1 MEPCFAGADRE
12 LSGAIERAVTLYGGP
27 YFLGAPTNGGPFKPA
42 LCQKAGRRSPML
54 DNVCVLVARVS
65 VAPCAAAILMA
76 LAAPAAAQ
84 NEDALRSFF
93 EGKRVALKI
102 DMPGTSDGVDVR
114 PDAGRA
120 LDYRQY
126 GDRLKTYGVALRA
139 GDSAAVTLVKVKK
152 DLIEVQL
159 SGGGFGTFRDDSSSS
174 VSIPSVQKSD
184 REKELE
190 KSVREETDPRRK
202 RELREQLEDV
212 RNRRERENRAIDVE
226 RIWAEER
233 KKERIAWERLHGGS
247 RFNLRYS
254 GAVPAG
260 IRPEEVMAALAEYVD
275 FSAAGLETRTED
287 FLPAAAADSR
297 LSPGNLPRKGMTR
310 AEAEREF
317 GSPTEVSDHREGGL
331 AVTTLVFVRD
341 EQRIATEFVEDVMVR
356 YTITSK

>member
-1 MEPCFAGADRE
+1 M
-12 LSGAIERAVTLYGGP
+12 S
-27 YFLGAPTNGGPFKPA
+27 
-42 LCQKAGRRSPML
+42 
-54 DNVCVLVARVS
+54 DNVCVFVARLS
-65 VAPCAAAILMA
+65 AAPCAAAILMA

-93 EGKRVALKI
+93 EGKRIAVKI

-212 RNRRERENRAIDVE
+212 RSRRERENRRIDVE

-287 FLPAAAADSR
+287 FLPDAAAADSR

>member
-1 MEPCFAGADRE
+1 MFD
-12 LSGAIERAVTLYGGP
+12 
-27 YFLGAPTNGGPFKPA
+27 K
-42 LCQKAGRRSPML
+42 
-54 DNVCVLVARVS
+54 VCVFVARVS
-65 VAPCAAAILMA
+65 VAPCAAAFLMA

-93 EGKRVALKI
+93 EGKRVAVKI

-152 DLIEVQL
+152 DLIEFQL

-212 RNRRERENRAIDVE
+212 RDRRERENRRIDVE
-226 RIWAEER
+226 RIRAEER

-287 FLPAAAADSR
+287 ILPAAAAESR
-297 LSPGNLPRKGMTR
+297 PSSGSLPRKGMTR

>member
-1 MEPCFAGADRE
+1 M
-12 LSGAIERAVTLYGGP
+12 S
-27 YFLGAPTNGGPFKPA
+27 
-42 LCQKAGRRSPML
+42 
-54 DNVCVLVARVS
+54 DNVCVFVARLS
-65 VAPCAAAILMA
+65 AAPCAAAILMA

-93 EGKRVALKI
+93 EGKRIAVKI

-114 PDAGRA
+114 PDASRA
-120 LDYRQY
+120 LDFRQY
-126 GDRLKTYGVALRA
+126 GDRLKAYGAALRA
-139 GDSAAVTLVKVKK
+139 GDSAIVTLVKVKK
-152 DLIEVQL
+152 DLIEFQL

-174 VSIPSVQKSD
+174 VSIRAVEKSD

-202 RELREQLEDV
+202 RELREQLDDL
-212 RNRRERENRAIDVE
+212 RDRRERENRRIDVE
-226 RIWAEER
+226 RIRAEER

-247 RFNLRYS
+247 RFNLRYA

-275 FSAAGLETRTED
+275 FSAAGVEARTD
-287 FLPAAAADSR
+287 DILPDAAAEPRSLA
-297 LSPGNLPRKGMTR
+297 GNLPRKGMTR
-310 AEAEREF
+310 GEAEREF
-317 GSPTEVSDHREGGL
+317 GSPTEVSDHREGAL
-331 AVTTLVFVRD
+331 TVTTLVFVRD

>member
-1 MEPCFAGADRE
+1 
-12 LSGAIERAVTLYGGP
+12 
-27 YFLGAPTNGGPFKPA
+27 
-42 LCQKAGRRSPML
+42 ML
-54 DNVCVLVARVS
+54 DNVYVLVARVS
-65 VAPCAAAILMA
+65 VVPCAAAILMA

-126 GDRLKTYGVALRA
+126 GDRLKAYGVALRA

-152 DLIEVQL
+152 DLIEFQL

-190 KSVREETDPRRK
+190 KSVREETDSRRK

-212 RNRRERENRAIDVE
+212 RNRRERENRRIDVE

-275 FSAAGLETRTED
+275 FSAAGLETQTED
-287 FLPAAAADSR
+287 ALPAAAVESR
-297 LSPGNLPRKGMTR
+297 PSPGSLPRKGMTR